1 MSELWSA
8 QTSLARKGS
17 EESLS
22 TNMDADIRAGVRSY
36 VSVRARV
43 LDRGYSAEEE
53 GSRPRAH
60 QTQTL
65 GNIQYS
71 LPLFRLIPGS
81 CTLEREPK

>member
-36 VSVRARV
+36 VGVRARV
-43 LDRGYSAEEE
+43 LDRRYSAEEE
-53 GSRPRAH
+53 GSRPGAH

-65 GNIQYS
+65 RKYTIQSTVISPYS
-71 LPLFRLIPGS
+71 
-81 CTLEREPK
+81 